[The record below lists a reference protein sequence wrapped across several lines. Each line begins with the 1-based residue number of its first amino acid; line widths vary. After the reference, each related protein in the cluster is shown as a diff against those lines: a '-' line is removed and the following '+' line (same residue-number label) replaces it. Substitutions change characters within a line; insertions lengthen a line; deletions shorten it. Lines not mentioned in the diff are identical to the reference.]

1 LPLFGLFWLWRWLRG
16 WHKEDWYFTIPFVT
30 LVAHSLI
37 HAFWQS
43 RPYFDDLF
51 SYALILLGHYWL
63 AVALAVGGGL
73 GLLALMSS
81 WRERWG
87 RWQRYQ
93 KPVLGFVMALIVGLA
108 LYAWFVRP
116 YVGADVVWHDP
127 YSTTAVPQINRDNLL
142 RLSWYISPLGVWLG
156 VIGVCLMVWQ
166 WRPETAVIVAIPL
179 FFLVFYQWNV
189 RANPHQIYVRRRFL
203 LSVPLLVLTA
213 VNLFH
218 WLLYDIGR
226 LGSVDISRGSAKRV
240 HQTKCQHGLR
250 EWRPENTTSLTQ
262 SPLSSLQSPNRRT
275 GSIVLTL
282 LLIAA
287 WLGGQIWSARGFIT
301 QVDNRGLLTQIEAFN
316 EQFDPHSIL
325 LFSEP
330 HPIGIGDF
338 FGTPLRFSFGHDVFK
353 LYHPEALDAAV
364 LANTIEEWQ
373 NNGRTIYWI
382 GDPEWLL
389 QNNVTFTQT
398 TTQITS
404 QHLERIYDH
413 KPMLVETTTWELPVA
428 KLETGD

>member
-1 LPLFGLFWLWRWLRG
+1 
-16 WHKEDWYFTIPFVT
+16 
-30 LVAHSLI
+30 
-37 HAFWQS
+37 
-43 RPYFDDLF
+43 
-51 SYALILLGHYWL
+51 
-63 AVALAVGGGL
+63 
-73 GLLALMSS
+73 
-81 WRERWG
+81 
-87 RWQRYQ
+87 
-93 KPVLGFVMALIVGLA
+93 
-108 LYAWFVRP
+108 
-116 YVGADVVWHDP
+116 
-127 YSTTAVPQINRDNLL
+127 
-142 RLSWYISPLGVWLG
+142 
-156 VIGVCLMVWQ
+156 
-166 WRPETAVIVAIPL
+166 
-179 FFLVFYQWNV
+179 
-189 RANPHQIYVRRRFL
+189 
-203 LSVPLLVLTA
+203 
-213 VNLFH
+213 
-218 WLLYDIGR
+218 
-226 LGSVDISRGSAKRV
+226 
-240 HQTKCQHGLR
+240 
-250 EWRPENTTSLTQ
+250 
-262 SPLSSLQSPNRRT
+262 
-275 GSIVLTL
+275 LTL

-338 FGTPLRFSFGHDVFK
+338 FGTPLRFTFGHDVFK